1 MLTCSRFLKSR
12 SEEGI
17 PGSPRTSQK
26 RGEKDQ
32 GTLRAPGGFPLA
44 LFRFAWTSRPSFWLS
59 PPPGGARRSPKASCR
74 LLSPLEQ
81 LGSHWGTRRLGRHLP
96 SPRGSRPGS
105 SWVLLG
111 LAGSPQ
117 APLAS
122 GSVPELLGPGVDSQS
137 L

>member
-17 PGSPRTSQK
+17 PGSPRKSQK

-59 PPPGGARRSPKASCR
+59 PGFHGTPSLRGPSDQSLLKALPGNNDLVLEPFLGDTLAKAS
-74 LLSPLEQ
+74 
-81 LGSHWGTRRLGRHLP
+81 GRHFLV
-96 SPRGSRPGS
+96 RTI
-105 SWVLLG
+105 LF
-111 LAGSPQ
+111 
-117 APLAS
+117 
-122 GSVPELLGPGVDSQS
+122 
-137 L
+137 